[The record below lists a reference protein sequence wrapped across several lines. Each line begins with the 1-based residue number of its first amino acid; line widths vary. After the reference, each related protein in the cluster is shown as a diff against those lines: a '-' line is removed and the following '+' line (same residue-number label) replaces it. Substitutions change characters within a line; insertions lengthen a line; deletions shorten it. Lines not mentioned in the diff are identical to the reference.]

1 MSAQP
6 HAAAPEACSVL
17 SAALDEPLAGTSAVT
32 EHWLCVEQPGPWG
45 RDALAQSHL
54 DHAVADELAR
64 RAEAAGVRVVLIR
77 RPGNHADTHLPRP
90 RQVYFATTRPGRTR
104 LDATT
109 IQDPKELLDLDL
121 AGLAAGRAP
130 GSGFRR
136 TAPLLLVCTNG
147 RRDVCCA
154 LVGRPIA
161 GALGERHPDAVWE
174 CTHIGGHR
182 FSPTALTLPTGYS
195 YGRLD
200 LPTAADVLTAAGAG
214 RVVLAANRGRSTWSR
229 AGQAAELAVRELVG
243 ELDPDALSVSPELVV
258 RHVDG
263 RAWLVT
269 VEERVATPARPESC
283 GKAPGTP
290 TAYVVTAVE
299 PRVG

>member
-1 MSAQP
+1 L
-6 HAAAPEACSVL
+6 H
-17 SAALDEPLAGTSAVT
+17 EPLAGTSAVA

-45 RDALAQSHL
+45 RDALVQSHL
-54 DHAVADELAR
+54 DGAVADELAR
-64 RAEAAGVRVVLIR
+64 RADEAGVRVVLIR

-90 RQVYFATTRPGRTR
+90 RQVYFATTSPGRTR

-109 IQDPKELLDLDL
+109 ILDPKELLDLDL
-121 AGLAAGRAP
+121 PGLAAGRAAGP
-130 GSGFRR
+130 GFRQA
-136 TAPLLLVCTNG
+136 APLLLVCTNG

-161 GALGERHPDAVWE
+161 GTLAERHPDSVWE

-182 FSPTALTLPTGYS
+182 FAPTALTLPTGYS

-200 LPTAADVLTAAGAG
+200 AQTAAEVLAAAGAG
-214 RVVLAANRGRSTWSR
+214 RVVLAGNRGRSTWSR
-229 AGQAAELAVRELVG
+229 PGQAAELAVRELVG
-243 ELDPDALSVSPELVV
+243 EVGPDALSVSPELLV

-263 RAWLVT
+263 RRWLVT
-269 VEERVATPARPESC
+269 VEERVATPARSESC

-290 TAYVVTAVE
+290 TAYVVTAIE
-299 PRVG
+299 PAES